1 MIGPPD
7 LDDLIRNA
15 NSLGA
20 MQASA
25 IWALVS
31 LMLAFY
37 IWRIQKHHA
46 DYDAQWQNI
55 RIKEAEGDIK
65 IADAVKSLSDVVAR
79 VNDQTTEIR
88 FIIDERL
95 KKQGG

>member
-1 MIGPPD
+1 MIGPKTIEE
-7 LDDLIRNA
+7 LIGNA
-15 NSLGA
+15 NALGA

-31 LMLAFY
+31 ALLAVY
-37 IWRIQKHHA
+37 IWRINKHHEA
-46 DYDAQWQNI
+46 YDMQWQDI

-65 IADAVKSLSDVVAR
+65 IAEAIKVLGDVVGR
-79 VNDQTTEIR
+79 QNDQITEIR

-95 KKQGG
+95 KKS

>member
-1 MIGPPD
+1 MIGPPSID
-7 LDDLIRNA
+7 ELIGKA
-15 NSLGA
+15 NTLGA

-25 IWALVS
+25 IWALIS
-31 LMLAFY
+31 TILAFY

-46 DYDAQWQNI
+46 TYDEQWQDI

-65 IADAVKSLSDVVAR
+65 IAEAVKALSDVVSKQ
-79 VNDQTTEIR
+79 NEQITEIR

-95 KKQGG
+95 KKST

>member
-1 MIGPPD
+1 MIGPKS
-7 LDDLIRNA
+7 LDEVIASA

-31 LMLAFY
+31 GMLAVY
-37 IWRIQKHHA
+37 IWRNQKHHA
-46 DYDAQWQNI
+46 NYDTQWQEI

-65 IADAVKSLSDVVAR
+65 IADAVRALADVVAW
-79 VNDQTTEIR
+79 QGEKLTEIR
-88 FIIDERL
+88 IIIDERL
-95 KKQGG
+95 KK